1 MFSGQD
7 STNELSKEVKMMLQT
22 EIQRVNSVYASLK
35 KHKLTLTLLNAE

>member
-1 MFSGQD
+1 MFVGQD
-7 STNELSKEVKMMLQT
+7 STNELSKVKMMLQT